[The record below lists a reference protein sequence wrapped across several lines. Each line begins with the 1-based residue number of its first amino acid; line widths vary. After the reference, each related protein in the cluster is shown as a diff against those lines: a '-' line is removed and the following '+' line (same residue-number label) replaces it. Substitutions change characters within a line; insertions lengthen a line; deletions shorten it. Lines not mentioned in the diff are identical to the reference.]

1 MLLRVSLVGSV
12 VTYGGLYWFF
22 PLLREDTQQLLLAG
36 KRLANISFTAAHIG
50 YNYLDGIT
58 QEKHTKNAQ
67 LLYNTLKVNGGL
79 YVKLGQVLAMM
90 DLVIPEEYSEAMK
103 PMLNEATVSEYESV
117 KSVIETDLQSKIE
130 DLFESFDKV
139 PIASASL
146 AQVHKATLKSGE
158 SAAVKV
164 QHKWVKQQFP
174 GDIRVLEFL
183 AILANTLF
191 NDFDY
196 MWIIEDLKKSIAQ
209 EMNFTI
215 EAENAQRC
223 FSLFQNDPY
232 IKVPKVYTNLSSS
245 RVLTMDFM
253 KGVRICDIEEIKK
266 MGVKL
271 EDVAYTLSRAFNEM
285 IFVHGF
291 VHCDPHP
298 GNIFVSVNESGKPL
312 IIILDHGLY
321 RELSKEKLASYTNM
335 WKSII
340 NKDEESMKK
349 YAAELGV
356 FSLYPLLAGMMVGRT
371 WDEIMDEGAGLE
383 RLRNPR
389 ASLKDKEAIR
399 MHAQQWR
406 NEINQVLGRMDNE
419 IVLLFKTFEWLRAN
433 DAALG
438 APINTIEIIAEYLNR
453 DEGFWTKTWTRLKLW
468 VYKKIV

>member
-1 MLLRVSLVGSV
+1 MLLKISLIGSFA
-12 VTYGGLYWFF
+12 TYGGLYWFF

-36 KRLANISFTAAHIG
+36 KRLANISMAAAQIG
-50 YNYLDGIT
+50 FNYLDGIT
-58 QEKHTKNAQ
+58 KDKHERNAKI
-67 LLYNTLKVNGGL
+67 LFETLKNNGGL

-103 PMLNEATVSEYESV
+103 PMLNEATISDYESV
-117 KSVIETDLQSKIE
+117 KSVIESDLHNSLENI
-130 DLFESFDKV
+130 FESFNKE

-146 AQVHKATLKSGE
+146 AQVHKATLKSGQQV
-158 SAAVKV
+158 AVKV
-164 QHKWVKQQFP
+164 QHKWVSHQFP
-174 GDIRVLEFL
+174 GDIRVLEYL
-183 AILANTLF
+183 ARFGKSIF

-196 MWIIEDLKKSIAQ
+196 MWIIEDLKRSIAE
-209 EMNFTI
+209 EMNFSL
-215 EAENAQRC
+215 EAENALRC
-223 FSLFQNDPY
+223 LSIFKNDPY
-232 IKVPKVYTNLSSS
+232 IKVPNVYKSFSSS

-253 KGVRICDIEEIKK
+253 KGVRICDIEDIKK

-271 EDVAYTLSRAFNEM
+271 EDVAFTLSRAFNEM

-298 GNIFVSVNESGKPL
+298 GNIFVSVNEGGKPV

-335 WKSII
+335 WKAII

-356 FSLYPLLAGMMVGRT
+356 YSLYPLLAGMMVGRT

-383 RLRNPR
+383 RLKNPR
-389 ASLKDKEAIR
+389 ANQEDKEAIR

-438 APINTIEIIAEYLNR
+438 APINTIEIIADHLNK
-453 DEGFWTKTWTRLKLW
+453 DQGFLTKTWTKFKLW
-468 VYKKIV
+468 VYKKLI